1 MTYLISTLIFAVVGT
16 AQLNIFEIEG
26 IFSNAH
32 INALEGHIEEYEYT
46 DDDLLILQYSSQE
59 GSAES
64 IEELNSLLSEY
75 NFPIGVWFGPYKIS
89 IDFKQLNNF
98 DYIGFSPGMEINNV
112 SFDESVEKK

>member
-32 INALEGHIEEYEYT
+32 INALEGHIEEYEYK
-46 DDDLLILQYSSQE
+46 DNDLLILQYSSRE

-64 IEELNSLLSEY
+64 IEELINHLL
-75 NFPIGVWFGPYKIS
+75 
-89 IDFKQLNNF
+89 
-98 DYIGFSPGMEINNV
+98 YIHTPQCGLQARLYGH
-112 SFDESVEKK
+112 